1 MIKHHKIF
9 LFFFSVLNIN
19 KPKQYDKADIGRCSH
34 ALAQADQGFPAAF
47 TVADAATSTS
57 GKTSPNAPP
66 QEMRLRTQ
74 DVEPDTAT
82 PPPSSCADSLML
94 NSFETGAYTFGEE
107 RTSFL
112 RINITK
118 RELRK

>member
-1 MIKHHKIF
+1 M
-9 LFFFSVLNIN
+9 LNIN

-34 ALAQADQGFPAAF
+34 ARAQADQGLPSAV
-47 TVADAATSTS
+47 TVADAATGSF
-57 GKTSPNAPP
+57 GKTSPAETSP
-66 QEMRLRTQ
+66 QEMRLRTP

-82 PPPSSCADSLML
+82 PPPSSCADSLLL
-94 NSFETGAYTFGEE
+94 NSFETGAYSFGEE

-118 RELRK
+118 KELRK